1 MEQNEENVTTTP
13 VVEEQ
18 TPVVEV
24 PSNEPSEVT
33 QTQQEIP
40 VQQEFVSAEA
50 APVQPVV
57 TTPKKENFFI
67 KNKVLR
73 NY

>member
-13 VVEEQ
+13 VAEQ

-33 QTQQEIP
+33 QTQQEIHA
-40 VQQEFVSAEA
+40 SYS
-50 APVQPVV
+50 
-57 TTPKKENFFI
+57 
-67 KNKVLR
+67 KN
-73 NY
+73 N